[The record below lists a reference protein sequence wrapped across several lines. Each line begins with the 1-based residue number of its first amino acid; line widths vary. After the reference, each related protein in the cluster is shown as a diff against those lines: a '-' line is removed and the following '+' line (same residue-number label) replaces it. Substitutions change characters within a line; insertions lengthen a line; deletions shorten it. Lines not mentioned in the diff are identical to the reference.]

1 MSHRNL
7 VCILAKLELI
17 CEFNQLS
24 FCHFLI
30 YTSPYPKL
38 LLNTS
43 TRAKALLLANGY
55 FGMAILCLGI

>member
-1 MSHRNL
+1 MSHKNL

-17 CEFNQLS
+17 CEFNQIS

-38 LLNTS
+38 LLNIS
-43 TRAKALLLANGY
+43 TWLKLYRCWQTAVWV
-55 FGMAILCLGI
+55 